1 MNTFGDVFRCT
12 TWGESHGK
20 AVGCL
25 IDGCPAGL
33 ELLKS
38 DIQKELYGDIPD
50 GSLGT
55 PRKEQNGFEILSGL
69 FEDTT
74 LGTPIC
80 IIIYNRDKNSGGYER
95 IKHYYRPGHAEFTF
109 HKKYGIYHPY
119 GGGRASGRE
128 AIARLA
134 AGAVAKKLLINKGIT
149 FHSKVEELAGVD
161 CSNPENLELAK
172 LKCLEIAKEGDSS
185 GGIVSLTI
193 KGVPVGLGG
202 PVFDKLHSLIMYG
215 LSTIGGVKG
224 VESGHGFNAA
234 RMKGSEINDPF
245 GIRNGEIVPL
255 SNNAGGVLGGIST
268 GLDLTFRIAIKPTPS
283 IFKPQQTVNWETMEE
298 ENILLSGRFDKNFAP
313 RVAPIAE
320 SMAAL
325 VIVDQMILTGY
336 INPVRS
342 DMETALNRQSKI
354 ILDHDFI
361 NLKLY
366 NTNAKTSS
374 SRQWFQEQ
382 FCQ

>member
-20 AVGCL
+20 AVGCV

-38 DIQKELYGDIPD
+38 DIQKELYADIPD
-50 GSLGT
+50 DSLGT
-55 PRKEQNGFEILSGL
+55 LRKEQNGFEILSGL
-69 FEDTT
+69 FDNTT

-80 IIIYNRDKNSGGYER
+80 IIIYNDDRNSDDYER
-95 IKHYYRPGHAEFTF
+95 IRYYYRPGHAEFTF

-134 AGAVAKKLLINKGIT
+134 AGAVAKKLLIKNGIT
-149 FHSKVEELAGVD
+149 FHSKVEELASID
-161 CSNPENLELAK
+161 CSTPKNLELAK
-172 LKCLEIAKEGDSS
+172 KKCLEIAEEGDSS

-193 KGVPVGLGG
+193 KGVPIGLGG
-202 PVFDKLHSLIMYG
+202 PVFGKLHSLIIYA

-224 VESGHGFNAA
+224 VESGHGFSAA
-234 RMKGSEINDPF
+234 RMKGSEFNDPF
-245 GIRNGEIVPL
+245 GIKNGKIMPM

-268 GLDLTFRIAIKPTPS
+268 GLDLNFRIAIKPTPS
-283 IFKPQQTVNWETMEE
+283 IFKNQQTVNWRTMKE
-298 ENILLSGRFDKNFAP
+298 ENLLLSGRFDKNFAP

-320 SMAAL
+320 SMAAI
-325 VIVDQMILTGY
+325 VIADQMILSGY
-336 INPVRS
+336 INPVRA
-342 DMETALNRQSKI
+342 DMSTSLNKQCRE
-354 ILDHDFI
+354 ILDYNFI
-361 NLKLY
+361 NLKIY
-366 NTNAKTSS
+366 NSGADSLLALKGTKDQIC
-374 SRQWFQEQ
+374 R
-382 FCQ
+382 

>member
-1 MNTFGDVFRCT
+1 MNTFGNVFRCT

-20 AVGCL
+20 AVGCV

-33 ELLKS
+33 ELFKS
-38 DIQKELYGDIPD
+38 DIEKELYADIPD
-50 GSLGT
+50 NSLGT
-55 PRKEQNGFEILSGL
+55 LRKEQNGFEILSGI
-69 FEDTT
+69 FENVT
-74 LGTPIC
+74 LGTPIS
-80 IIIYNRDKNSGGYER
+80 IIIYNGDNHSDDYEKIR
-95 IKHYYRPGHAEFTF
+95 HYYRPGHAEFTF

-134 AGAVAKKLLINKGIT
+134 AGAVAKKLLIKSGIT
-149 FHSKVEELAGVD
+149 FHSKIEELAGIE
-161 CSNPENLELAK
+161 CSTPKNIDLAK
-172 LKCLEIAKEGDSS
+172 MKCLEIAEDGDST
-185 GGIVSLTI
+185 GGIVSLRV

-202 PVFDKLHSLIMYG
+202 PVFGKLHSLIMYA

-224 VESGHGFNAA
+224 VESGCGFNAA
-234 RMKGSEINDPF
+234 RMRGSEFNDPF
-245 GIRNGEIVPL
+245 GIRNGEITPI

-268 GLDLTFRIAIKPTPS
+268 GLDLYFRIAIKPTPS
-283 IFKPQQTVNWETMEE
+283 IFKSQQTVNWKSMNE
-298 ENILLSGRFDKNFAP
+298 ENLFLSGRFDKNFAP

-325 VIVDQMILTGY
+325 VIADQMILSGY

-342 DMETALNRQSKI
+342 DISESLSRPTREM
-354 ILDHDFI
+354 LDYSFI

-366 NTNAKTSS
+366 NSGSDSTFAFHE
-374 SRQWFQEQ
+374 SRDQI
-382 FCQ
+382 CR